1 MPSTTDDAPPPLPG
15 AEVVRRPHRAM
26 LLGVALGAGLGLAA
40 SGLVSAEVVTT
51 ADVQTFI
58 RWVTLPLGQIFLR
71 LLFMLAVPLIFAAL
85 VTGVSELDPRSLG
98 KVGLRTLGY
107 AAVLSTIAVAL
118 GLLLVNVIAPG
129 HWDQG
134 RMIELAAGLQAPD
147 IKIADRPGLVSVVEM
162 IPTNPVGAAAS
173 GDMLG
178 LIVFALA
185 LGVGLAVVRTD
196 GARSLRATI
205 AGLSDVAMWL
215 IQQVMRLA
223 PIGVGALLFGSFA
236 TLGLDLFTTIGGYV
250 ITVLAA
256 LAIHTFV
263 VYPLFIRVL
272 GGMGPRRFFTGSR
285 LALTTAFAT
294 ASSAATLPTTLRVAE
309 HELGL
314 PRALSRFVL
323 TAGASMNQ
331 NGSALFEGITV
342 LFLAQVFGVDL
353 DLGQQLVIMLIC
365 ILGGIG
371 TAGIPGATLPVI
383 AMMMDM
389 VDVPAHGL
397 ALILGVDRVLDMCRT
412 TVNVAGDLAIAV
424 VVARNAPAAEPEPE
438 PAA

>member
-1 MPSTTDDAPPPLPG
+1 MAEKKFNVLPG
-15 AEVVRRPHRAM
+15 F
-26 LLGVALGAGLGLAA
+26 GLTMGYTITYLC
-40 SGLVSAEVVTT
+40 VIV
-51 ADVQTFI
+51 
-58 RWVTLPLGQIFLR
+58 
-71 LLFMLAVPLIFAAL
+71 LI
-85 VTGVSELDPRSLG
+85 P
-98 KVGLRTLGY
+98 
-107 AAVLSTIAVAL
+107 
-118 GLLLVNVIAPG
+118 
-129 HWDQG
+129 
-134 RMIELAAGLQAPD
+134 
-147 IKIADRPGLVSVVEM
+147 
-162 IPTNPVGAAAS
+162 
-173 GDMLG
+173 
-178 LIVFALA
+178 
-185 LGVGLAVVRTD
+185 
-196 GARSLRATI
+196 I
-205 AGLSDVAMWL
+205 AGLSDVSMWL

-263 VYPLFIRVL
+263 DYPLFIRVL

-424 VVARNAPAAEPEPE
+424 VVARNAPAAEPEP
-438 PAA
+438 AA